1 MGLNVINSL
10 KINLEELTEINT
22 VILYD
27 GIKLPKEKPFITID
41 QLTNTFDRIAKQKES
56 VRTNHN
62 FRVGVFAKSLRNRYE
77 IQQTLRD
84 IFSFYELALYNEEG
98 INTGRKF
105 EITSMNEIPLSAEDI
120 SSDTDKHRVYFDIEI
135 QEIRHKNRG
144 IK

>member
-1 MGLNVINSL
+1 MSLNVINSL
-10 KINLEELTEINT
+10 KINLEDLTDIHT

-27 GIKLPKEKPFITID
+27 GIKLPDEKPFLTID
-41 QLTNTFDRIAKQKES
+41 QLTNTFDSVAKQRES

-84 IFSFYELALYNEEG
+84 IFSFSELVLHNEEG
-98 INTGRKF
+98 NDTGRKF
-105 EITSMNEIPLSAEDI
+105 EITSMNEIPLNAEDI
-120 SSDTDKHRVYFDIEI
+120 SSDTSKHRVYFDIEI

-144 IK
+144 IN